1 MERTNR
7 PYRYRRNPVQRAL
20 WEAREEGAYQR
31 LMSTLAV
38 RDRLPGWHMRRLM
51 LATQTRGL

>member
-1 MERTNR
+1 MENTSR
-7 PYRYRRNPVQRAL
+7 PYRYRRNPVMRAL
-20 WEAREEGAYQR
+20 VEAAEDRAVSR
-31 LMSTLAV
+31 MLDLLNV